1 MCGSLVGFWAS
12 QLFTRSRPEKPTSH
26 QRAISHFGF
35 SLSFYNII
43 ENQDRRSS
51 NLLDLFWTHRIIP
64 ISQLFNF
71 TIEKCNVVDT
81 RLVWKRGKIFIN
93 YSIRFHNDR
102 LGIESRSNWYTVLGT
117 ARSRAGP
124 RLYRISKLTYM
135 QRYQGVGIWSTC
147 SHGLTPPP
155 LKTEVAVHVTVPS
168 SPLILLSIFLSTTP
182 SRTLILL
189 LRCPTEVRA
198 VLLPDCTRYNGGGN
212 AKDALEEAWKR
223 ETLPEVG
230 SIESGL

>member
-1 MCGSLVGFWAS
+1 MARDYL
-12 QLFTRSRPEKPTSH
+12 EK
-26 QRAISHFGF
+26 REKF
-35 SLSFYNII
+35 LSI
-43 ENQDRRSS
+43 
-51 NLLDLFWTHRIIP
+51 
-64 ISQLFNF
+64 NF
-71 TIEKCNVVDT
+71 D
-81 RLVWKRGKIFIN
+81 
-93 YSIRFHNDR
+93 SFHNDR

-117 ARSRAGP
+117 TRSRAGP

-135 QRYQGVGIWSTC
+135 QPISRCRYLVDVQPWTD
-147 SHGLTPPP
+147 TPPP

-230 SIESGL
+230 SIKSGL